1 MSVVRFH
8 LGPLIIMVTE
18 ELFDKLEYMSKIKVP
33 QEKRQKMKDGVESFI
48 ARIRVL
54 EEVKNKKF

>member
-1 MSVVRFH
+1 
-8 LGPLIIMVTE
+8 MVTE

-48 ARIRVL
+48 ALIRVL